1 MAAPLAVPRAQWDAW
16 AWAEGAVR
24 EIGAPHRVERW
35 ETRLE
40 RREDAVLLAVE
51 PLVLRRVR
59 DCHAVV
65 AISQVGFVAHA
76 HLRHALGEVRVL
88 IALDSPPT
96 RAVYDAARALSAP
109 QRTATQLLV
118 TWARRAGAF
127 DALPSILD
135 WYAAAPPRLVA
146 RGARGS
152 ARDRARAVR
161 IGRGGDAGYA
171 Q

>member
-1 MAAPLAVPRAQWDAW
+1 M
-16 AWAEGAVR
+16 
-24 EIGAPHRVERW
+24 
-35 ETRLE
+35 TC
-40 RREDAVLLAVE
+40 LAVE

-135 WYAAAPPRLVA
+135 WYAAAPPSTGSSRSA
-146 RGARGS
+146 WQRSRPRSRRTYRPRG
-152 ARDRARAVR
+152 
-161 IGRGGDAGYA
+161 
-171 Q
+171 